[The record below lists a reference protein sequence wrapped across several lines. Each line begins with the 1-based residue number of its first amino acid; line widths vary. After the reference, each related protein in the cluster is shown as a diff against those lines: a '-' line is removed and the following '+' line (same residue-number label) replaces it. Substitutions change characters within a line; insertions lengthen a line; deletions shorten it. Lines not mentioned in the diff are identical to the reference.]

1 MDLLVF
7 EREEPTPELPILVLA
22 NRIASLR
29 QELTQCEPQAQIT
42 SPRQELTQCE
52 PRALSPLPPE
62 AGPGSEVTP
71 ALSSLPLHGMESQKH
86 QEGQSQLLSC
96 VNKN

>member
-22 NRIASLR
+22 NRIASL
-29 QELTQCEPQAQIT
+29 
-42 SPRQELTQCE
+42 RQELTQCE